1 MTRYEELINSL
12 NSCEANNI
20 DLLANNEYL
29 RSRLETLQRENSQ
42 LRRQLRENCREAQIL
57 KRALDAAQ
65 FMAITHLAGQS
76 ASRGACMADGM
87 PRSDWY
93 WGRALLIDGRVH
105 TGKRFTTG
113 NIDEINEALRRA
125 VGRYSIQGFWSL
137 RARNQNRLWRGNGPH
152 NQAA

>member
-87 PRSDWY
+87 PQRHWY
-93 WGRALLIDGRVH
+93 WGRALLMDARVH
-105 TGKRFTTG
+105 NGKRLTTA
-113 NIDEINEALRRA
+113 NIDEVNEGIRRA
-125 VGRYSIQGFWSL
+125 VNRYQIQGFYSL
-137 RARNQNRLWRGNGPH
+137 RGRNPRCDWDK
-152 NQAA
+152 